1 MLRNCPDCERDA
13 SLGARFCRTCGGRLV
28 PESEVTAADTRHYSP
43 EQAAAAQ
50 HAAPAATFQPPDTA
64 RLYHPPQAYPHS
76 LERPRKSWK
85 AIWITMT
92 ILVLMVIAGLAVTV
106 VTVARRAAAR
116 RPVIVQV
123 PAGGIPE
130 GVPVPPGFPGAPHP
144 PQGPPPPPGTEKQL
158 TIEDLKY
165 PGAEI
170 QKQVSVM
177 GQEIVEMTT
186 DDGMDEAKDH
196 YKEVF
201 GDQANIIENKSEGS
215 VVFTTQNE
223 PVLVV
228 TIKPGA
234 DGKLEIKAIRAGV
247 STIFRQNGSQAAP
260 LREEIRRQVQE
271 SIRQA
276 QEEARRAAEDARR
289 EAERRRQQP

>member
-28 PESEVTAADTRHYSP
+28 PESEVTAADTRQYSP

-50 HAAPAATFQPPDTA
+50 YAAPGATFQPPDTA

-85 AIWITMT
+85 AIWITVT
-92 ILVLMVIAGLAVTV
+92 ILVLLVMAGLAVTV
-106 VTVARRAAAR
+106 VTVARRAAAH
-116 RPVIVQV
+116 RPVIGHV
-123 PAGGIPE
+123 PEGGIPE
-130 GVPVPPGFPGAPHP
+130 GVPVPPNIPGV
-144 PQGPPPPPGTEKQL
+144 PPPPQAPPPQPGAEKQP

-177 GQEIVEMTT
+177 GQDIVEMTT
-186 DDGMDEAKDH
+186 DDGMDEVKEH
-196 YKEVF
+196 YREVF
-201 GDQANIIENKSEGS
+201 GDQANIIEDKNENS
-215 VVFTTQNE
+215 VVFTSRQE
-223 PVLVV
+223 PVFVV
-228 TIKPGA
+228 VLKPAA
-234 DGKLEIKAIRAGV
+234 DGKLEIKAIRTGAP
-247 STIFRQNGSQAAP
+247 SIFRRSGSQAAP

-276 QEEARRAAEDARR
+276 QEDARRAAEDARR